1 MKDAGGIV
9 KYLEKVGAFHIP
21 FSKYRKILHGTNSA
35 QMLALLYVPEKRTLV
50 IFMFMFDNSPCKD
63 SRMTRIFSISP
74 YSTTLPWTVYLSK
87 IISLFL
93 RFWP

>member
-9 KYLEKVGAFHIP
+9 KYLEKVGAFRIPAFTYIP

-63 SRMTRIFSISP
+63 GRMIRIFDKTVQYAP
-74 YSTTLPWTVYLSK
+74 DKRTLPCTVYLS
-87 IISLFL
+87 
-93 RFWP
+93 